1 MPGPVSGRGC
11 AVPPLLRR
19 HSTNAT
25 ARLSAQGTV
34 ERRPP
39 TTEGMPGYARHSLG
53 SLPLVTF
60 TPPPGAGQGPARPRW
75 GGPGHFSLD
84 GRQGGG
90 VPSYRGKRPHR
101 WSGLVWRRVGG
112 FFFFSDVGVNARIFG
127 WMSGASTSIRAH
139 IRNSRLYVWMD

>member
-1 MPGPVSGRGC
+1 M
-11 AVPPLLRR
+11 PPLLRR
-19 HSTNAT
+19 HKYYGPSIRPGA
-25 ARLSAQGTV
+25 V
-34 ERRPP
+34 ECRPP

-60 TPPPGAGQGPARPRW
+60 TPPPGVGQGPARPRW
-75 GGPGHFSLD
+75 GGPVHFSLD

-90 VPSYRGKRPHR
+90 VPSYRGKR
-101 WSGLVWRRVGG
+101 SGLARRRIGG
-112 FFFFSDVGVNARIFG
+112 LFFFSGVCVNARIFG